1 LNLDLTSQA
10 GFALHLDT
18 EAPDATAG
26 SGIRF
31 QRQARRVTDMKQVLY
46 QPPANGV
53 DSTLYWT
60 YTLLDAGEFQ
70 PAFESMRLT
79 FGLVLLPG
87 KRVGEE
93 YVKTHGHYHSVM
105 PGSAI
110 GYPEVY
116 THYFGELYLYAQRRR
131 FEAAAE
137 LDDCVLYKMV
147 PGESIMIP
155 PGYAHILIN
164 PSGSPALMAGLYSP
178 DAVHEYSPV
187 REMGGAAY
195 YFLVDRGLDQAV
207 PNPRYQILPPL
218 RRLDDL
224 TGTRFAPPED
234 DQPLWRS
241 FTADPQR
248 YAFITNPGMAA
259 AQFAPEDLRK

>member
-1 LNLDLTSQA
+1 MNLDLTSQA
-10 GFALHLDT
+10 GFDLCLDT
-18 EAPDATAG
+18 EVPDVTTG

-31 QRQARRVTDMKQVLY
+31 RRQARLVADLKQVLY
-46 QPPANGV
+46 QPPADGV

-87 KRVGEE
+87 KTVGEE
-93 YVKTHGHYHSVM
+93 HVKTHGHYHSTM

-131 FEAAAE
+131 YGQTAE
-137 LDDCVLYKMV
+137 LDDCVIYKMV
-147 PGESIMIP
+147 PGQSIMIP

-164 PSGSPALMAGLYSP
+164 PSESPALMAGLYSP

-195 YFLVDRGLDQAV
+195 YFLVSRGLEQAV
-207 PNPRYQILPPL
+207 PNPRYNSPPPL
-218 RRLDDL
+218 RQIDNP
-224 TGTRFAPPED
+224 TGTRFAPPKN
-234 DQPLWRS
+234 DQPLWS
-241 FTADPQR
+241 AFTTDPQC
-248 YAFITNPGMAA
+248 YAFITNPEMAA
-259 AQFAPEDLRK
+259 AQFAPEDLRR